1 MRRLILFLPLLI
13 AIIWAG
19 WWLFG
24 RSTETEVLAAQQKL
38 ITALEDRKWS
48 KVKDVLSDNYSDEF
62 GYNKEAAA
70 DLLQQALGNFL
81 FLTLNN
87 EVTSIST
94 SADAAQVQTKI
105 QMDGHGLGFSS
116 MVIGQVNSMS
126 GPWHFHWRKENP
138 WPWGWKLVKVYHSE
152 LHIPA
157 MP

>member
-1 MRRLILFLPLLI
+1 MRRLILFIPLLI
-13 AIIWAG
+13 AIIWAS
-19 WWLFG
+19 WWLWG

-38 ITALEDRKWS
+38 ISSLEDRKWS
-48 KVKDVLSDNYSDEF
+48 KVKTIISDSYADEL
-62 GYNKEAAA
+62 GHNKEATA
-70 DLLQQALGNFL
+70 DLLEQALGNFL

-94 SADAAQVQTKI
+94 TADTAQVQAKI
-105 QMDGHGLGFSS
+105 QMDGQGLGFSS

-126 GPWHFHWRKENP
+126 GPWHFQWRKESP
-138 WPWGWKLVKVYHSE
+138 WPWGWKLIRVHHNE